1 MVLRC
6 FDEHIIELNDF
17 LNGGVS
23 IAMFDYTYWRA
34 EGYPIS
40 SMDNHP

>member
-17 LNGGVS
+17 LNGEVY
-23 IAMFDYTYWRA
+23 FVYTNVIKCVYV
-34 EGYPIS
+34 
-40 SMDNHP
+40 